1 MDDLVGSFK
10 ETEIL
15 HLKFL
20 PLFIMNR
27 LKYRMLTVS
36 YIFKVF
42 FFFKDRRALESG
54 FLLPTV

>member
-20 PLFIMNR
+20 LLFITNR

-42 FFFKDRRALESG
+42 FFFKIEEL
-54 FLLPTV
+54 